1 MRYKHFKFDNKVNKQ
16 IIKRERGKER
26 EEEKEKRRL
35 CKMSDDI
42 DQNYQFA
49 TVSRFFQSIPPLCAF
64 LLCNVI
70 HLCHNIS
77 HGYC

>member
-1 MRYKHFKFDNKVNKQ
+1 MKKIAIVKVNMRYKHFKFDNKVNKQ

-49 TVSRFFQSIPPLCAF
+49 TVSRFFQSIPLCVPSFCAM
-64 LLCNVI
+64 
-70 HLCHNIS
+70 
-77 HGYC
+77 